1 MIQAQWR
8 NRNFSI
14 TQNSLKNLQEIGNSL
29 KVKKTSDKT
38 SSTIKIKGFELQ
50 EFPIEYEVAQV
61 AGVDPLN
68 EYKTMKSYLGLVGPF
83 LLENTLFGPE
93 NVILTQVSFNAEEI
107 NISGKVL
114 KGNISLNFKE
124 YSPEGKK
131 YVSNAAKYITPLP
144 RKYYEEEEKAVE
156 DLALKVLYKGTDI
169 TDAISVNTCIHDMF
183 ASSTADT
190 LLLIFNDSNERWD
203 GWAADKEEI
212 IEVVNGVAKTGKM
225 YIDSLIP
232 ENGTYTLRASSIP
245 PTADQKNNKSWENV
259 KFLQLAKE
267 IADRHS
273 LGFESYGIE
282 DQLYSYVRQDNE
294 EDFKFLQKRCELE
307 SCAFVVYDQ
316 KLVVYSEEYLE
327 NQESKK
333 TIEVPEDADYSYND
347 NAIKGLGKLTIKN
360 GNIEGQYI
368 SNNGLSKTDTQK
380 IKTYISG
387 TEEANRFAKGIWRQ
401 KAKELAV
408 GTLKDSIMRELSA
421 GSVADI
427 VTSGAS
433 SWNGKVFIS
442 HVRQDYV
449 NSISKLF
456 FRKANLA

>member
-114 KGNISLNFKE
+114 KGKISLNFKE

-273 LGFESYGIE
+273 LGFE
-282 DQLYSYVRQDNE
+282 
-294 EDFKFLQKRCELE
+294 
-307 SCAFVVYDQ
+307 
-316 KLVVYSEEYLE
+316 
-327 NQESKK
+327 
-333 TIEVPEDADYSYND
+333 
-347 NAIKGLGKLTIKN
+347 
-360 GNIEGQYI
+360 
-368 SNNGLSKTDTQK
+368 
-380 IKTYISG
+380 
-387 TEEANRFAKGIWRQ
+387 
-401 KAKELAV
+401 
-408 GTLKDSIMRELSA
+408 
-421 GSVADI
+421 
-427 VTSGAS
+427 
-433 SWNGKVFIS
+433 
-442 HVRQDYV
+442 
-449 NSISKLF
+449 
-456 FRKANLA
+456 